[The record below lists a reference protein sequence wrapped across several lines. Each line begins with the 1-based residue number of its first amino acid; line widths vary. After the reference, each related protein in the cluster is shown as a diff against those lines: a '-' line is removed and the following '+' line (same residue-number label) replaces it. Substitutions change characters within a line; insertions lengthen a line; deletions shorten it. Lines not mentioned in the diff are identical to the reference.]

1 MQSVRET
8 SIEREM
14 KEKGRLTYTNVGVSM
29 WPFIRQGKDLVV
41 IEAPKGRLKKYD
53 VPLYRIN
60 PSENR
65 YTLHRIL
72 EVREQDYIIRGDNC
86 LKTEY
91 GIRDEQIVG
100 VLTKIIRGADKR
112 GRSGNGGKT
121 GTGTSCG
128 HGRVITADN
137 RMYLFCVRLWRFLY
151 PLRALMLIVRR
162 RLGKLRRM
170 LLNKG

>member
-86 LKTEY
+86 LKTEH

-112 GRSGNGGKT
+112 GGGKDRK
-121 GTGTSCG
+121 GTFRGY
-128 HGRVITADN
+128 GRVINADN

-151 PLRALMLIVRR
+151 PIRALMLIVRR
-162 RLGKLRRM
+162 RLGKLRR
-170 LLNKG
+170 LLLKSGH